1 MKESQARIQTFNRWV
16 FTSKNLEMKKKNPLF
31 ILREEIKC
39 EIMNHR
45 VHNVIYITNKI
56 FIKDYLS
63 LETIF
68 YHYRLYY
75 TIDQTH

>member
-1 MKESQARIQTFNRWV
+1 
-16 FTSKNLEMKKKNPLF
+16 
-31 ILREEIKC
+31 
-39 EIMNHR
+39 MNHK

-56 FIKDYLS
+56 LIKEYLS
-63 LETIF
+63 LETIS